1 MAKRKTPKQKD
12 EVIDLTK
19 PQNIEKEELES
30 LQQLI
35 KSLDM
40 AHLELGVIEHKKH
53 LICHD
58 IMTINK
64 FVEQTKKGFEK
75 KYGTADIN
83 VKTGEIKYN
92 KDADDKTD
100 KKDNDR

>member
-1 MAKRKTPKQKD
+1 MAKRKTPKQKE

-19 PQNIEKEELES
+19 PQSIEKEELET
-30 LQQLI
+30 LQQLV
-35 KSLDM
+35 KSLDL
-40 AHLELGVIEHKKH
+40 AHMELGVIEHKKH

-58 IMTINK
+58 IITINK
-64 FVEQTKKGFEK
+64 FVEKTKKSFEE

-83 VKTGEIKYN
+83 IETGEIKYN
-92 KDADDKTD
+92 KDADNKAN